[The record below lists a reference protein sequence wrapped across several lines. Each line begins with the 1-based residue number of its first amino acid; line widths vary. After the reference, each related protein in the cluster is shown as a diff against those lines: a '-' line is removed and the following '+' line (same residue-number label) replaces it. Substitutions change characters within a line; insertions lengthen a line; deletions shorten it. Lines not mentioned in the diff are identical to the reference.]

1 VKFDKRQENSDQQ
14 HLNFRAMQQFI
25 SSHTYSFYR
34 FNHKPE
40 KKFKG
45 GGSFEKKIG
54 QPDRGKGSDLQE
66 NRSYGPACLLIILTG
81 GWGLASPI
89 MEGNDLR
96 KNLPG
101 PAGMLLIFFT

>member
-1 VKFDKRQENSDQQ
+1 
-14 HLNFRAMQQFI
+14 L
-25 SSHTYSFYR
+25 T
-34 FNHKPE
+34 
-40 KKFKG
+40 G
-45 GGSFEKKIG
+45 GWGLASPIMEG
-54 QPDRGKGSDLQE
+54 NDLRK
-66 NRSYGPACLLIILTG
+66 NRLYGPACLLIILTG